1 MSLALWLPLQSNL
14 NNQGLADATVYK
26 AANLTY
32 AAGNMGKCLQ
42 FKGNANQILSF
53 KNVPQKANNFT
64 WACWIKQTN
73 RTSTTYNNINQFIL
87 SMGRNCGAVGFNV
100 LINNGTLQIKLG
112 SGTSQTTSDTST
124 KTAKTV
130 AIAELTLNTWYHV
143 CTAVDDK
150 KVYVYINDSL
160 KTSFDL
166 IDINY
171 YLDTGKDSVIDT
183 CSYFT
188 IGKMAY
194 GHTGTST
201 YFPFDGYIGDVRVY
215 DTCLSPR
222 EIKEISKG
230 LCLHYP
236 LNDPYPTAS
245 LNKYSGEYFNGKAMD
260 INTFTITKLDDERGY
275 NYKLSYT
282 GTGNARYFPIAFP
295 YYSFNVNKTYDYSC
309 KIRFH
314 KRSNVTWTLRAS
326 RSNNDWVTN
335 MIRVDTVDDQWHEYH
350 IRQTIPTSYDRS
362 GTTVTSKPQLEFYTN
377 NCNTKDT
384 VYELDFDLK
393 DVQVSECTTDA
404 PTSNGTWIDNAV
416 YDASGFG
423 NHGKTVSGSAPA
435 VSSDSP
441 RNSCCYEFG
450 NKQYVLGKSPFGTD
464 NVSTLTINFWVNQ
477 TSGGGYSTVCS
488 LNGYSGVTN
497 GLWLCINTE
506 GVGQWAYIRDNSPVY
521 SKQGS
526 LISKNTWNMYTFIF
540 NNGEASFY
548 LNGKKNGSTVTY
560 TNKYIT
566 SVNDLIIG
574 DNYAGT
580 NWNTTFNGKISD
592 FRIYGTALSD
602 TDIMELYNT
611 PVTLTNTGTLMT
623 QGEFVE
629 K

>member
-1 MSLALWLPLQSNL
+1 MSAP
-14 NNQGLADATVYK
+14 VY
-26 AANLTY
+26 
-32 AAGNMGKCLQ
+32 
-42 FKGNANQILSF
+42 SS
-53 KNVPQKANNFT
+53 
-64 WACWIKQTN
+64 WKQ
-73 RTSTTYNNINQFIL
+73 
-87 SMGRNCGAVGFNV
+87 
-100 LINNGTLQIKLG
+100 
-112 SGTSQTTSDTST
+112 
-124 KTAKTV
+124 
-130 AIAELTLNTWYHV
+130 
-143 CTAVDDK
+143 
-150 KVYVYINDSL
+150 
-160 KTSFDL
+160 
-166 IDINY
+166 
-171 YLDTGKDSVIDT
+171 
-183 CSYFT
+183 
-188 IGKMAY
+188 
-194 GHTGTST
+194 
-201 YFPFDGYIGDVRVY
+201 
-215 DTCLSPR
+215 
-222 EIKEISKG
+222 
-230 LCLHYP
+230 
-236 LNDPYPTAS
+236 
-245 LNKYSGEYFNGKAMD
+245 
-260 INTFTITKLDDERGY
+260 
-275 NYKLSYT
+275 
-282 GTGNARYFPIAFP
+282 
-295 YYSFNVNKTYDYSC
+295 
-309 KIRFH
+309 
-314 KRSNVTWTLRAS
+314 
-326 RSNNDWVTN
+326 
-335 MIRVDTVDDQWHEYH
+335 
-350 IRQTIPTSYDRS
+350 
-362 GTTVTSKPQLEFYTN
+362 
-377 NCNTKDT
+377 
-384 VYELDFDLK
+384 LDFDLK

-548 LNGKKNGSTVTY
+548 LNGKKNGATITY
-560 TNKYIT
+560 ATKYIT

-574 DNYAGT
+574 DNYTGS